1 MQNEEKIDW
10 SIVSEVM
17 LPVISPMWLIARRIS
32 SARSSDDMPF
42 IRAECAETSAVSAA
56 VSAS

>member
-17 LPVISPMWLIARRIS
+17 LPVISPMWLIATRIS
-32 SARSSDDMPF
+32 SVSSSVEMLF
-42 IRAECAETSAVSAA
+42 VRAVWADVSAV
-56 VSAS
+56 